1 MSDRTRTPHPAEATA
16 WAGAEAWAAAFVGL
30 ALLIGT
36 GVGELGSGRPF
47 PALADSPS
55 LAAPSP
61 PVGAS
66 RPAPA
71 ALPQVPPAPAGM
83 AMTIDLNR
91 ADAATLQTLPGIGPV
106 LAARVIAHREAHG
119 RFQQPSDLL
128 DVPGIGP
135 KRFAQ
140 LARMISVG
148 EGP

>member
-1 MSDRTRTPHPAEATA
+1 
-16 WAGAEAWAAAFVGL
+16 
-30 ALLIGT
+30 
-36 GVGELGSGRPF
+36 
-47 PALADSPS
+47 
-55 LAAPSP
+55 
-61 PVGAS
+61 
-66 RPAPA
+66 
-71 ALPQVPPAPAGM
+71 
-83 AMTIDLNR
+83 MTIDLNR